1 MGYFS
6 LDYLDFFI
14 ELAANNHKDWFD
26 LNRKRYEASVKKP
39 FAHFTQTVIDR
50 IALANPSFN
59 HVLAKDCIFRINR
72 DIRFSAD
79 KTPYKLMCS
88 AVVSP
93 EGKKSTAINGIYFE
107 LTPEHVRVYG
117 GVYEIDKENLLEL
130 REGIA
135 ANSAEFKRLISEAPF
150 SSFYGSIHGEKNKML
165 PAHLKSAAALE
176 PLVFNKQFYFY
187 ATFPA
192 ELILK
197 DELLDILVKAYEIG
211 KPIESFF
218 NQFIHRS

>member
-6 LDYLDFFI
+6 PDYLDFFI

-135 ANSAEFKRLISEAPF
+135 ANLAEFMRLVSEAPF

-165 PAHLKSAAALE
+165 PSHLKSAAAQE
-176 PLVFNKQFYFY
+176 PLIFNKQFYFY

-197 DELLDILVKAYEIG
+197 DELLDTLVKAYEIG

>member
-1 MGYFS
+1 MSYFS
-6 LDYLDFFI
+6 QGYLDFFM

-26 LNRKRYEASVKKP
+26 LHRNRYENHVKKP
-39 FAHFTQTVIDR
+39 FAAFTQILIDQ
-50 IALANPSFN
+50 LAVQHPAFQGL
-59 HVLAKDCIFRINR
+59 LAKDCIFRINR
-72 DIRFSAD
+72 DIRFSKD

-117 GVYEIDKENLLEL
+117 GVYEIGKDELQEL

-135 ANSAEFKRLISEAPF
+135 AHVQEFNSLVSQSEFVQFFGE
-150 SSFYGSIHGEKNKML
+150 IHGEKNKVI
-165 PAHLKSAAALE
+165 PSEFKEAAAKQ
-176 PLVFNKQFYFY
+176 PLLYNKQFYFY

-192 ELILK
+192 SLTLQEN
-197 DELLDILVKAYEIG
+197 LLEVLLEAYRIG
-211 KPIESFF
+211 QPLEAFF
-218 NQFIHRS
+218 NQFIHRT

>member
-6 LDYLDFFI
+6 PDYLDFFI

-39 FAHFTQTVIDR
+39 FAHFTQAVIDR
-50 IALANPSFN
+50 IALSNPSFN
-59 HVLAKDCIFRINR
+59 HLLAKDCIFRINR

-88 AVVSP
+88 AAVSP

-135 ANSAEFKRLISEAPF
+135 ANSDEFKRLVSEAPF
-150 SSFYGSIHGEKNKML
+150 SSLYGAIHGEKNKML
-165 PAHLKSAAALE
+165 PSHLKSAAAQE
-176 PLVFNKQFYFY
+176 PLIFNKQFYFY

-197 DELLDILVKAYEIG
+197 DELFDTLVKAYEIG